1 MELECSKHEQTPGQ
15 VAMTMRVRVLSR
27 SLQGVQIGPW
37 MMCQAVAEGKRVT
50 DRLVLACLSLR

>member
-15 VAMTMRVRVLSR
+15 VAMRVRVLSR
-27 SLQGVQIGPW
+27 SLQGVRAGPW
-37 MMCQAVAEGKRVT
+37 MLCQAAAEGKRVT